1 MSFLDINFLYR
12 FVIDSA
18 DKEKFEAS
26 KKELHDLLSKP
37 PLAGIPLL
45 VLGNKNDLPD
55 AASLDT
61 IIDTLYV

>member
-1 MSFLDINFLYR
+1 M
-12 FVIDSA
+12 VDSA
-18 DKEKFEAS
+18 DKEKFDAS

-55 AASLDT
+55 AADLNS
-61 IIDTLYV
+61 IIEILYVGCG